1 MANSLAKLIIETSG
15 ANGGGDESTSGG
27 PGFMERLFKVGNEIR
42 KNGLKGLKN
51 SLGINL
57 GIAAILKQ

>member
-15 ANGGGDESTSGG
+15 NGGSEQGNPGE
-27 PGFMERLFKVGNEIR
+27 PGFMERLLKVGNEIR
-42 KNGLKGLKN
+42 KNGLKGMKT